1 MPFMEWDDTFELGI
15 QEFDEHHKYLVGLLN
30 TIFDGFTCEADY
42 EELEAVLDELVAY
55 ATYHFAAEE
64 HWMQVHAYPGL
75 PQHSSEHERF
85 RTKIAEFQREFR
97 TKKADLSLDALQFL
111 NNWLSDHIIKTDGE
125 YGRFARGLPHESR

>member
-15 QEFDEHHKYLVGLLN
+15 VEFDEHHKHLVNLLN
-30 TIFDGFTCEADY
+30 IIFDGFTCEASY
-42 EELEAVLDELVAY
+42 EELEAVLDELVDY

-75 PQHSSEHERF
+75 LQHSSEHERF
-85 RTKIAEFQREFR
+85 CTRIVEFQQEFLNG
-97 TKKADLSLDALQFL
+97 KADLSLDVLQFL
-111 NNWLSDHIIKTDGE
+111 NNWLSDHIIKADGA